1 MSKYNEERAEPEFR
15 IFINTALVTES
26 LHNELSEN
34 RNILLRFHFSYYS
47 GSCDYSVNELCA
59 LWTLHIYSAVIYFEI
74 EKLFTSDYCLGEGK
88 ILWINLF
95 NLKK

>member
-1 MSKYNEERAEPEFR
+1 MLISVKA
-15 IFINTALVTES
+15 ISAGT
-26 LHNELSEN
+26 
-34 RNILLRFHFSYYS
+34 LRFHFSYYS
-47 GSCDYSVNELCA
+47 GSCDYSVNELYA
-59 LWTLHIYSAVIYFEI
+59 LWTLHIYSAVYFEI